1 MVRLTYTLLTLALA
15 ALFVGA
21 TLILNKKG
29 IKTEWVRKGAAIAVF
44 VSAFLRYL
52 SGYEGVYFVRG
63 LDSVNSPFNDPDPRK
78 LLTALAVLFVWFLYA
93 AMLTTVIAEFYDF
106 KTMKRIRNLFS
117 LPMYMLVH
125 I

>member
-52 SGYEGVYFVRG
+52 SGYEGV
-63 LDSVNSPFNDPDPRK
+63 
-78 LLTALAVLFVWFLYA
+78 
-93 AMLTTVIAEFYDF
+93 
-106 KTMKRIRNLFS
+106 
-117 LPMYMLVH
+117 
-125 I
+125 